1 MQKSEFS
8 EKVGKIVRRIP
19 KGKTLSYKE
28 VAVKAGNPLAARAV
42 ARVMSSN
49 FDPSVPCHR
58 VICANGGLGGYNI
71 EARKRETLSP
81 ELIDI
86 LEEISYTLNSPCKG
100 IEIKQKILL
109 SEGVIFK

>member
-1 MQKSEFS
+1 MQNSDFS
-8 EKVGKIVRRIP
+8 KKVQKIVRQIP

-28 VAVKAGNPLAARAV
+28 VAIKAGNPRAARAV

-58 VICANGGLGGYNI
+58 VICTNGGLGGYNI
-71 EARKRETLSP
+71 EVRKRETLSP
-81 ELIDI
+81 EIADI
-86 LEEISYTLNSPCKG
+86 LKKISYTLNSPCMG

-109 SEGVIFK
+109 SEGVILK